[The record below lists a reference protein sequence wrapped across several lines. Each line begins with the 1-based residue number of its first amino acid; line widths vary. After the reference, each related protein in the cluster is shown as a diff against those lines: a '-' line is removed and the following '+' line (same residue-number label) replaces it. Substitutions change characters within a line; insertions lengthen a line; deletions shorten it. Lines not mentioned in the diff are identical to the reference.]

1 MPDYIV
7 ACFSW
12 DFRAMRLA
20 ATAALIAFSLTGC
33 VAKTALDIATLP
45 VKAAST
51 AVGAVG
57 SGVDAVTTSQA
68 EADQNLGRKIRKQ
81 EECMGREQRR
91 AQKQERE
98 PDYSRCE
105 R

>member
-1 MPDYIV
+1 MTGKLSPLIFQGD
-7 ACFSW
+7 SP
-12 DFRAMRLA
+12 MRLPPA
-20 ATAALIAFSLTGC
+20 VPILSLALAGC
-33 VAKTALDIATLP
+33 TVADVVTLP

-68 EADQNLGRKIRKQ
+68 EADQKLGRRIREQ
-81 EECMGREQRR
+81 EECMGREQKR
-91 AQKQERE
+91 AEKKGRE

>member
-1 MPDYIV
+1 MRV
-7 ACFSW
+7 A
-12 DFRAMRLA
+12 AVVLLA
-20 ATAALIAFSLTGC
+20 FTLSGC

-45 VKAAST
+45 VKAAGT

-68 EADQNLGRKIRKQ
+68 ESDQKLGRKIRKQ
-81 EECMGREQRR
+81 EQCMGREQRR